1 MPKSYT
7 LRDFDGRLTK
17 VSRKDSAINLLFP
30 KKVEPNKLELSVMPD
45 LAQLGVQTALRGW
58 DLKPF
63 VGADEGPC
71 GEPETPP
78 RFERRLAL
86 PPGMAA
92 LCDTIEE
99 CWDQDA
105 EARLSASCVM
115 ERIRS
120 FQRMNPASSSAQQ
133 GSVWIFTW
141 NCSIWCIE
149 IRKILAVWATG
160 RVTSLSTPTWDA
172 SFQLHILYFRSREQ
186 HNISSMMRFTIT

>member
-1 MPKSYT
+1 M
-7 LRDFDGRLTK
+7 DG
-17 VSRKDSAINLLFP
+17 KDSAINLLFP
-30 KKVEPNKLELSVMPD
+30 KKVLKPNKLEPSVIPD

-86 PPGMAA
+86 PPRNGRPLRHHRGVLGSGRRGEA
-92 LCDTIEE
+92 LGILRHGT
-99 CWDQDA
+99 DQVIPED
-105 EARLSASCVM
+105 EPSFI
-115 ERIRS
+115 IRTTRVS
-120 FQRMNPASSSAQQ
+120 LNFCMKLQ
-133 GSVWIFTW
+133 
-141 NCSIWCIE
+141 CIWCIE